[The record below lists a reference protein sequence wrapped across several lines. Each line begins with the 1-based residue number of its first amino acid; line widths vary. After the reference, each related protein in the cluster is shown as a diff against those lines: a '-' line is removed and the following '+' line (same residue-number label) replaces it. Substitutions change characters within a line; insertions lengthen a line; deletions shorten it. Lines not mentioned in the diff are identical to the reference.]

1 MKALVTGG
9 GGFLGSA
16 IVKMLRERGEEV
28 VSYSRSRHPVLDA
41 LGVRQVS
48 GDVADAAALAAAAK
62 GCDII
67 FHVAAKAGI
76 WGDYAGF
83 HRANVLGT
91 EAVIAACR
99 ANGIG
104 RLVATGSPS
113 VVFDGRDIE
122 GGGES
127 LPYPDHYE
135 AHYPKT
141 KMLSELLVMKAN
153 SPGLATVSLRPH
165 LIWGPGDNHLVPRI
179 IRKARAGRLK
189 RIGSRPCLADTVY
202 IDNAATAHL
211 LAADRLHPGSQIAGK
226 AYFITNDEPVPL
238 WDMVD
243 MILAAAGLP
252 PVKGRVSPE
261 IARLIGRGC
270 EKIWQLLGLAGE
282 PPMTRFVASELSTAH
297 WFDISAAKRD
307 LGYCPEVS
315 IEEGLRRLREWL
327 PTSGLLAEKG

>member
-16 IVKMLRERGEEV
+16 IARMLCERGDEV
-28 VSYSRSRHPVLDA
+28 VSYSRSRHPALDA

-48 GDVADAAALAAAAK
+48 GDVVDTAALTVAAQ

-67 FHVAAKAGI
+67 FHIAAKAGI
-76 WGDYAGF
+76 WGDYTGYY
-83 HRANVLGT
+83 RANVTGT

-99 ANGIG
+99 ANGIR

-122 GGGES
+122 GEDES

-141 KMLSELLVMKAN
+141 KMLAEVALLQAN
-153 SPGLATVSLRPH
+153 SSGLATVSLRPH

-179 IRKARAGRLK
+179 IQKARSGRLK

-202 IDNAATAHL
+202 IDNAAQAHL

-243 MILAAAGLP
+243 SILAAGGLP
-252 PVKGRVSPE
+252 PVRGRISPE
-261 IARLIGRGC
+261 LARFIGGGC
-270 EKIWQLLGLAGE
+270 EKVWSLLRLAGE
-282 PPMTRFVASELSTAH
+282 PPMTRFVAGELSTAH

-307 LGYCPEVS
+307 LAYYPEIS
-315 IEEGLRRLREWL
+315 IAEGLERLRKWL
-327 PTSGLLAEKG
+327 AVSPV